1 MSAGSGTIFAAY
13 QSPANNFN
21 MYHTMRFFLLGIGK
35 GLRPSEDICR
45 TLGTTI
51 NVIENSVRMLLRM
64 LCKTTQNFP
73 VLVPEYEWCVGTY
86 AWANGRTEDALVHWE
101 NQLHVSTAL
110 GMQRHTALAHFEL
123 ARAST
128 QWYALDSMTSTRVGA
143 DIDEQHRQNVADHS
157 IPANLKEGD
166 PGWEVRKAQNERNE
180 HLAKAK
186 SICEA
191 IEARGLLQCIEEEGK
206 ISTRQDCRRF
216 VLDALKTEAVG
227 APLPVFG
234 TVDFQNFWVNK

>member
-1 MSAGSGTIFAAY
+1 
-13 QSPANNFN
+13 

-157 IPANLKEGD
+157 IPANLKKPILGGKSEKLKTSAMSILPRLRVSAKQSKQG
-166 PGWEVRKAQNERNE
+166 GCCSALRK
-180 HLAKAK
+180 KAK
-186 SICEA
+186 YLRDKTVE
-191 IEARGLLQCIEEEGK
+191 GLCWM
-206 ISTRQDCRRF
+206 R
-216 VLDALKTEAVG
+216 
-227 APLPVFG
+227 
-234 TVDFQNFWVNK
+234 